1 MSVSEY
7 SFENIQQLYADI
19 RAVTSWL
26 PIEVYEEDIK
36 LALRSAYIANKAAL
50 ACTYGEAVT
59 IEPMEKLEGINI
71 HADVAQVFED
81 IGLLLYN
88 CVSNDGRNFLP
99 QRDKGVLE
107 SISRAIAW
115 HMVKQGGEVRA

>member
-7 SFENIQQLYADI
+7 SFENIQQLHADI

-36 LALRSAYIANKAAL
+36 LALRSAYIANRAAL
-50 ACTYGEAVT
+50 ACTYGEAVK
-59 IEPMEKLEGINI
+59 IEPMEELEGINI
-71 HADVAQVFED
+71 HADVVQVFED

-88 CVSNDGRNFLP
+88 CVSNSGRDFMP
-99 QRDKGVLE
+99 QRDKDVLE
-107 SISRAIAW
+107 GINKAIAW
-115 HMVKQGGEVRA
+115 HMVRHGVEVRA